1 MNPYDFHGGSSFD
14 AIGSGFESLGSKED
28 IVRADVCDAP
38 YDPCPEVIKV
48 LKENLP
54 WLVRNSPPIE
64 PDGLV
69 KAISQERCIPTDQIY
84 VGAGSTRIC
93 HLLLET
99 LDVKSAA
106 VLDPMYNE
114 YRRVLQD
121 KLGLIVFPVFQDAK
135 DGFRIDPEMII
146 HAAKDCGL
154 VTIVNPNNPTGQYLK
169 ALQIETILQ
178 SIPMDTRFLVDE
190 AYVEC
195 IGESVE
201 RLVPKYSNLI
211 VMKTLSKS
219 YALSG
224 LRVGYLVADPCL
236 VAKLKEKTP
245 PWSISTP
252 GILAAITAVRNQS
265 YVNCAI
271 KTAKEDARIL
281 MGELSSAG
289 VEVMPSA
296 TYFFLVKLPR
306 GRAAKEVCKRM
317 AQKQAY
323 VRDLSAQSA
332 QNMDRYIRI
341 AAKGMEVNKRILAA
355 MEYALSV

>member
-1 MNPYDFHGGSSFD
+1 MKHYDFHGGSSFD
-14 AIGSGFESLGSKED
+14 AIGSGFECLGSKED

-38 YDPCPEVIKV
+38 YDPCPEVIRV

-69 KAISQERCIPTDQIY
+69 KAISEERCIPPDRIF
-84 VGAGSTRIC
+84 VGAGSTQIC
-93 HLLLET
+93 HMLLKT
-99 LDVKSAA
+99 LDVGRSS

-114 YRRVLQD
+114 YRRILQD
-121 KLGLIVFPVFQDAK
+121 ELGLSVFPINQTSE

-146 HAAKDCGL
+146 RAAKDYDL

-169 ALQIETILQ
+169 AQQIETILQ
-178 SIPMDTRFLVDE
+178 SIPRSTRIIVDE

-201 RLVPKYSNLI
+201 RLVQDYCNLI
-211 VMKTLSKS
+211 IIKTMSKS

-224 LRVGYLVADPCL
+224 LRVGYLVADPNL
-236 VAKLKEKTP
+236 VRKLKEKTP

-252 GILAAITAVRNQS
+252 GLLAAITAVRNQI
-265 YVNCAI
+265 YVDRMI
-271 KTAKEDARIL
+271 KTAKEDALIL
-281 MGELSSAG
+281 MRGLSSIG
-289 VEVMPSA
+289 VEVVPSA
-296 TYFFLVKLPR
+296 TYYFLVKLPQ
-306 GRAAKEVCKRM
+306 GIVAKEVCKRM
-317 AQKQAY
+317 AQKQVY

-332 QNMDRYIRI
+332 QKTDQYIRI
-341 AAKGMEVNKRILAA
+341 AAKGTEENKRILAA
-355 MEYALSV
+355 MGYALSI